1 MGAVV
6 GWIVSGWWQ
15 TWVCFNILWYEH
27 GIKSTQNVGID
38 ADAHVRMGSSRKEL
52 CRSWL
57 QHPPLA
63 SIAVTLPVMTVSE
76 SLGLL
81 HLVERR
87 TSLAAHRH
95 HRFNEQITRFPAEH
109 NLFPPPVTRSKY
121 TRKFDDWISPSQHH
135 FFAYLSCWNLPL
147 VPCHEILS
155 SLHALLLENWKNN
168 VDHSIYSV
176 WMPTFITFR
185 SSQSSTDL

>member
-1 MGAVV
+1 M
-6 GWIVSGWWQ
+6 WESM
-15 TWVCFNILWYEH
+15 
-27 GIKSTQNVGID
+27 
-38 ADAHVRMGSSRKEL
+38 RMLMYAWGGSSRKEL

-121 TRKFDDWISPSQHH
+121 TRKFNDWISPSQHH

-147 VPCHEILS
+147 APCHEILS
-155 SLHALLLENWKNN
+155 SLHALLLENWKKMLITRFI
-168 VDHSIYSV
+168 VYECQLSSPSDHLNRQQIYKI
-176 WMPTFITFR
+176 F
-185 SSQSSTDL
+185 STIFTP